1 MLKTRRSHLLPLLIL
16 SGLLLSVFVPTAE
29 GAEKGYRYWGYFQAA
44 PGVSTWNMAMT
55 GPSTV
60 VPDGSVEGW
69 VFTFSSDS
77 IPDAAKPMIAP
88 NFSRL
93 CGKTKFSPAKQK
105 RIGVFVDFG
114 KTVLRPKGETIPHFL
129 SKCVVIEKS
138 ALGSDILA
146 KVANIRMAASGFVCG
161 LNNYPA
167 KECGAEVTTPPS
179 MIVKKK

>member
-1 MLKTRRSHLLPLLIL
+1 MLSP
-16 SGLLLSVFVPTAE
+16 SAQA
-29 GAEKGYRYWGYFQAA
+29 AEKGYRYWGYFQAA
-44 PGVSTWNMAMT
+44 PSASTWTMAMT

-77 IPDAAKPMIAP
+77 IPNAAQPMFTP

-93 CGKTKFSPAKQK
+93 CGKTKFISKTQK
-105 RIGVFVDFG
+105 RIGVIVDFG
-114 KTVLRPKGETIPHFL
+114 KTVLRPKGEEIPHFV

-138 ALGSDILA
+138 AIGSDILA
-146 KVANIRMAASGFVCG
+146 KATKIRMAASGFVCA
-161 LNNYPA
+161 LNSYPA
-167 KECGAEVTTPPS
+167 KECGAEITTPPS